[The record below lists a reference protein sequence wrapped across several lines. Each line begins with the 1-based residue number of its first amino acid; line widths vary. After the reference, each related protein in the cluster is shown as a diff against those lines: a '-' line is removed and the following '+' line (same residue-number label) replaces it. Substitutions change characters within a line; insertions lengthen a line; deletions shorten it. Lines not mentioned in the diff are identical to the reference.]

1 MEENT
6 VVGHIVSS
14 NCGWIPALEQSTE
27 LFQAVVSDDISKLET
42 LFDASTCLTTGVPV
56 LYWGAD
62 KKVEVKSR
70 TLAMLAAQH
79 GSLRVL
85 SFLLSKGADP
95 KQMSIDGLTCYEVGR
110 ALRTLCVDLAV
121 MRTLVKA
128 AHLATR
134 PAMGA
139 GWT

>member
-27 LFQAVVSDDISKLET
+27 LFQAVVSDDISRLET

-95 KQMSIDGLTCYEVGR
+95 KQMSIDGLTCYEVGC
-110 ALRTLCVDLAV
+110 ALLTLYVDLAF
-121 MRTLVKA
+121 MRTPV
-128 AHLATR
+128 
-134 PAMGA
+134 
-139 GWT
+139 